1 MGQNNTPK
9 IAKKTLKILPCVYFL
24 FEFNFAIQAIII
36 LPKVIKKIMQI
47 IVNGEQFDFP
57 NPLNIEELID
67 YLGFQNQRIA
77 LEVNETIIPKSNHGS
92 YILSNNDKVEVINA
106 VGGG

>member
-1 MGQNNTPK
+1 
-9 IAKKTLKILPCVYFL
+9 
-24 FEFNFAIQAIII
+24 
-36 LPKVIKKIMQI
+36 MQI
-47 IVNGEQFDFP
+47 IVNGEKIDFP
-57 NPLNIEELID
+57 NSLNVEELID

-77 LEVNETIIPKSNHGS
+77 LEVNETIIPKSNHRT

>member
-1 MGQNNTPK
+1 MN
-9 IAKKTLKILPCVYFL
+9 
-24 FEFNFAIQAIII
+24 
-36 LPKVIKKIMQI
+36 I
-47 IVNGEQFDFP
+47 IVNGERFDFP
-57 NPLNIEELID
+57 NPLNVEELID

-77 LEVNETIIPKSNHGS
+77 LEVNEAIVPKSNHRS

>member
-1 MGQNNTPK
+1 MN
-9 IAKKTLKILPCVYFL
+9 
-24 FEFNFAIQAIII
+24 
-36 LPKVIKKIMQI
+36 I
-47 IVNGEQFDFP
+47 IVNGERFDFP
-57 NPLNIEELID
+57 NPLNVKELID

-77 LEVNETIIPKSNHGS
+77 LEVNETIIPKSNHGT

>member
-1 MGQNNTPK
+1 
-9 IAKKTLKILPCVYFL
+9 
-24 FEFNFAIQAIII
+24 
-36 LPKVIKKIMQI
+36 MQI
-47 IVNGEQFDFP
+47 IVNGEKLDFP
-57 NPLNIEELID
+57 NSLNIEELID

-77 LEVNETIIPKSNHGS
+77 LEVNETIIPKSNHRT

>member
-36 LPKVIKKIMQI
+36 RPKVIKKIMQI
-47 IVNGEQFDFP
+47 IVNGEKLDFP
-57 NPLNIEELID
+57 NSLNIEEFID

-77 LEVNETIIPKSNHGS
+77 IEVNEAIVPKSNHS
-92 YILSNNDKVEVINA
+92 TYTLSNNDRVEVINA

>member
-1 MGQNNTPK
+1 MN
-9 IAKKTLKILPCVYFL
+9 
-24 FEFNFAIQAIII
+24 
-36 LPKVIKKIMQI
+36 I
-47 IVNGEQFDFP
+47 IVNGERFDFP
-57 NPLNIEELID
+57 NPLNVEELID

-77 LEVNETIIPKSNHGS
+77 LEVNETIIPKSNHRT

>member
-1 MGQNNTPK
+1 
-9 IAKKTLKILPCVYFL
+9 
-24 FEFNFAIQAIII
+24 
-36 LPKVIKKIMQI
+36 MQI
-47 IVNGEQFDFP
+47 IVNGEKLDFP
-57 NPLNIEELID
+57 NSLNIDELID

-77 LEVNETIIPKSNHGS
+77 LEVNETIIPKSNHGP

>member
-1 MGQNNTPK
+1 MH
-9 IAKKTLKILPCVYFL
+9 L
-24 FEFNFAIQAIII
+24 
-36 LPKVIKKIMQI
+36 
-47 IVNGEQFDFP
+47 IVNGERFDFP
-57 NPLNIEELID
+57 NPLNVEELID

-92 YILSNNDKVEVINA
+92 YILSNHDIVEVINA